1 MQKGHESGEEMLL
14 LLDSSNSDFS
24 SDEDTLES
32 LYLELSFKPKV
43 VLHPRLNLA
52 DLLTLECEQLSRL
65 D

>member
-1 MQKGHESGEEMLL
+1 MLKGHESGEEMLL
-14 LLDSSNSDFS
+14 LHDSSNSHFS

-32 LYLELSFKPKV
+32 LYLELSFRPKV

-52 DLLTLECEQLSRL
+52 DCQRWSVSNFP